1 MSRRSKAQRKLPEA
15 DPIYNSRLVT
25 LLVSR
30 ILKSG
35 KKSLAQKIVYGAL
48 ELISTKTEENP
59 VLVLEKAVKNVTPR
73 VEVKAR
79 RVGGSTYQVPI
90 EIRAYRGTNI
100 SLSWITEFARARS
113 GKSMSMKLS
122 NELIDSAKETGNSIR
137 RKEQTHKMADAN
149 KAYAHFRY

>member
-1 MSRRSKAQRKLPEA
+1 MSRRSRAQRTLAEP

-25 LLVSR
+25 LLISR
-30 ILKSG
+30 ILQSG
-35 KKSLAQKIVYGAL
+35 KKSLSQKIVYNAL

-59 VLVLEKAVKNVTPR
+59 VLVLEKAVKNVTPQ

-79 RVGGSTYQVPI
+79 RVGGSTYQVPT

-100 SLSWITEFARARS
+100 SLKWITEFARARS
-113 GKSMSMKLS
+113 GKTMAMKLS
-122 NELIDSAKETGNSIR
+122 NEILDAAKEAGNSIR

-149 KAYAHFRY
+149 KAFAHFRY

>member
-1 MSRRSKAQRKLPEA
+1 MSRRNRAQRILAQP

-25 LLVSR
+25 LLVAR

-35 KKSLAQKIVYGAL
+35 KKSLAQRIVYQSL
-48 ELISTKTEENP
+48 EIISEKTEENP
-59 VLVLEKAVKNVTPR
+59 VLVLEKAVKNVTPQ

-100 SLSWITEFARARS
+100 SLKWITEFARSRS
-113 GKSMSMKLS
+113 GKSMALKLA
-122 NELIDSAKETGNSIR
+122 NEVMDASKEAGNAIR
-137 RKEQTHKMADAN
+137 KKEQTHKMAEAN
-149 KAYAHFRY
+149 KAFAHFKY

>member
-1 MSRRSKAQRKLPEA
+1 MSRRSRAQRILAQP

-25 LLVSR
+25 LLISR
-30 ILKSG
+30 ILQSG

-48 ELISTKTEENP
+48 DIISTKTEENP
-59 VLVLEKAVKNVTPR
+59 VLVLEKAVKNVTPS

-90 EIRAYRGTNI
+90 EIRAYRGTNV
-100 SLSWITEFARARS
+100 SLKWITEFARARS
-113 GKSMSMKLS
+113 GKSMSIRLS
-122 NELIDSAKETGNSIR
+122 NEILDAAKETGNSIR

-149 KAYAHFRY
+149 KAFAHFRY

>member
-1 MSRRSKAQRKLPEA
+1 MSRRSKAQRILAEP

-25 LLVSR
+25 LLISR
-30 ILKSG
+30 ILQSG

-48 ELISTKTEENP
+48 EIISSKTEENP
-59 VLVLEKAVKNVTPR
+59 VLVLEKAVKNVTPQ

-90 EIRAYRGTNI
+90 EIRAYRGTNV
-100 SLSWITEFARARS
+100 SLKWITEFARARA
-113 GKSMSMKLS
+113 GKSMAVKLS
-122 NELIDSAKETGNSIR
+122 NELLDAAKETGNSIR

-149 KAYAHFRY
+149 KAFAHFRY

>member
-1 MSRRSKAQRKLPEA
+1 MSRRSRAQRKIAEP

-25 LLVSR
+25 LLISR
-30 ILKSG
+30 ILQSG
-35 KKSLAQKIVYGAL
+35 KKSLAQKIVYNAL

-59 VLVLEKAVKNVTPR
+59 VLVLEKAVKNVTPA

-90 EIRAYRGTNI
+90 EIRAYRGINV
-100 SLSWITEFARARS
+100 SLKWITEFARERS
-113 GKSMSMKLS
+113 GKSMSIKLS
-122 NELIDSAKETGNSIR
+122 NEILDAAKETGNSIR

-149 KAYAHFRY
+149 KAFAHFRY